1 MGLFDRLLGNKKNE
15 NTKSSEVNKK
25 PAVNKSTKP
34 EVNNKPNDMDNVINN
49 LGSVVDK
56 KLAEINDKKE
66 SAENDVKT
74 AKTTTRT
81 VWTFD
86 TPQEYEYK
94 LRYLASNGML
104 EEADKL
110 WQEAVEHY
118 PENKMQYTAII
129 GFSAKR

>member
-1 MGLFDRLLGNKKNE
+1 MGLFDRLRGNKKNE
-15 NTKSSEVNKK
+15 NTKSSEVNNK
-25 PAVNKSTKP
+25 PAVNKSSKH
-34 EVNNKPNDMDNVINN
+34 EVNKKPDDVDIAINN
-49 LGSVVDK
+49 LGAVVDK
-56 KLAEINDKKE
+56 KLEEINNQKE
-66 SAENDVKT
+66 SAENDVK
-74 AKTTTRT
+74 TTRT

-118 PENKMQYTAII
+118 PENEMQYTAII
-129 GFSAKR
+129 GFSAKK

>member
-1 MGLFDRLLGNKKNE
+1 MGLFDRLRGNNKNE
-15 NTKSSEVNKK
+15 NTKSSEVNNK
-25 PAVNKSTKP
+25 PVNKSTKS
-34 EVNNKPNDMDNVINN
+34 EVNNKPNDIDAAINN

-56 KLAEINDKKE
+56 KLVEINDKKE
-66 SAENDVKT
+66 RAENDVQT
-74 AKTTTRT
+74 PKTTTRKS
-81 VWTFD
+81 WTFD

-118 PENKMQYTAII
+118 PENKTSYTAII
-129 GFSAKR
+129 AFSAKK